1 MNVSTGQ
8 IDTIYPNG
16 YLEGF
21 VACPGDD
28 LFNSLFM
35 LWSELTKCIVARIRE
50 VAFQGYVWAKFLSW
64 QLTKLS
70 LERKV
75 KRETFAF
82 FIYCPWTTI
91 SVRDKTPCVLLRIP
105 WDLLLQPT
113 QASLN
118 CLHKNSMSGESA
130 EGDIWLEYLPP
141 IDLLERGSVNVHVL
155 S

>member
-50 VAFQGYVWAKFLSW
+50 VAFQGYV
-64 QLTKLS
+64 
-70 LERKV
+70 
-75 KRETFAF
+75 
-82 FIYCPWTTI
+82 
-91 SVRDKTPCVLLRIP
+91 
-105 WDLLLQPT
+105 
-113 QASLN
+113 
-118 CLHKNSMSGESA
+118 
-130 EGDIWLEYLPP
+130 
-141 IDLLERGSVNVHVL
+141 
-155 S
+155 